1 MAKHMYIRTISQH
14 ASCAFAKKR
23 FDMGDVTASSNV
35 CNEVRGKRADGR
47 GKGADGARKEQIL
60 RTHKRRYTRWYIAK
74 CR

>member
-35 CNEVRGKRADGR
+35 CNEVRGKRADG
-47 GKGADGARKEQIL
+47 ARKEQIL
-60 RTHKRRYTRWYIAK
+60 RTHKRRYIRWYIAK